1 MAIDHDRL
9 FKELIR
15 TFFEEFLLL
24 FFPDMHEHIDFHHLS
39 FLSEELFTDV
49 TAGEKYRVD
58 LLVETKLKGEDGLI
72 IVHVETQGYV
82 QPSFAER
89 MFLYFSRLY
98 ETYRTRIVP
107 IAVFHY
113 DSLREE
119 PSVFS
124 MEFPFGEVL
133 QFRFFPVALRKKQ
146 WREYIRHDNPVAAA
160 LLSQKGYTEREKVE
174 LKKEFLRMLVRLEL
188 DEARQRLL
196 LGFFETYVKLT
207 EEEEQQ
213 LQSEVKAMETKERE
227 KVLELI
233 ISYEQ
238 KGKREGLEEGVKR
251 GLEQGMK
258 QGMEQGMK
266 QGMKRLIQTMAQKGM
281 TAAEIARLVDLSEEE
296 VRNLL
301 SE

>member
-1 MAIDHDRL
+1 M
-9 FKELIR
+9 
-15 TFFEEFLLL
+15 
-24 FFPDMHEHIDFHHLS
+24 
-39 FLSEELFTDV
+39 
-49 TAGEKYRVD
+49 
-58 LLVETKLKGEDGLI
+58 
-72 IVHVETQGYV
+72 
-82 QPSFAER
+82 
-89 MFLYFSRLY
+89 
-98 ETYRTRIVP
+98 
-107 IAVFHY
+107 
-113 DSLREE
+113 
-119 PSVFS
+119 
-124 MEFPFGEVL
+124 
-133 QFRFFPVALRKKQ
+133 ALRKKQ
-146 WREYIRHDNPVAAA
+146 WREYIRQDNPVAAA
-160 LLSQKGYTEREKVE
+160 LLSQMGYTEREKVE

-238 KGKREGLEEGVKR
+238 KGKKEGLEEGVKR
-251 GLEQGMK
+251 GL
-258 QGMEQGMK
+258 EQGMK

-296 VRNLL
+296 VRSLL

>member
-1 MAIDHDRL
+1 M
-9 FKELIR
+9 
-15 TFFEEFLLL
+15 
-24 FFPDMHEHIDFHHLS
+24 
-39 FLSEELFTDV
+39 
-49 TAGEKYRVD
+49 
-58 LLVETKLKGEDGLI
+58 
-72 IVHVETQGYV
+72 
-82 QPSFAER
+82 
-89 MFLYFSRLY
+89 
-98 ETYRTRIVP
+98 
-107 IAVFHY
+107 
-113 DSLREE
+113 
-119 PSVFS
+119 
-124 MEFPFGEVL
+124 
-133 QFRFFPVALRKKQ
+133 
-146 WREYIRHDNPVAAA
+146 
-160 LLSQKGYTEREKVE
+160 E

-238 KGKREGLEEGVKR
+238 KGKKEGLEEGVKR
-251 GLEQGMK
+251 GL
-258 QGMEQGMK
+258 EQGMK

-296 VRNLL
+296 VRSLL